1 MSNLYDF
8 VITIISNKDRNQTYN
23 NYLDTLTG
31 DDKKYAT
38 HIYKLINSNNFL
50 ELVKTLNLS
59 KSDLQAIKEGISE
72 LVQMNSN
79 TNSRLATPFLIYSSI
94 VSLVN
99 RQLETEKRG
108 SNTSVAYLTANNVQR
123 SEDIESFGV
132 KSFNSITNI
141 FTNFKTFRKNSM
153 SPSIVFTAELTTS
166 ETYINPMTFYFKM
179 FPIGQVKKDD
189 NKMGTYDS
197 KGLEFELK
205 AYNEVFK
212 LAKYNITPNILC
224 KIVSGTFTNIDK
236 DFLSSN
242 KLSNEFVN
250 RILIEMKSIN
260 NMNNLYDT
268 NTMWNTTGILMTNP
282 GGTKLEE
289 VFKTCTKYERKQ
301 IMFQILY
308 TFYVFEKLQI
318 SHGDLHFGNIFVID
332 VEPTELSY
340 MVDGVQYRFTTTKL
354 VKIYDFDFGLI
365 GKDTNI
371 RLNTKSKF
379 RINRILNPDR
389 WQGTYLNNQY
399 GESEYFNK
407 NLDLCILYFLS
418 FKQRAIDP
426 TAMVFLGT
434 DDIEFDDFIQE
445 SFPGFYNSTDT
456 ISNSLKAAFTNEV
469 NRKEASVVFN
479 KTIRK
484 PEDVNNL
491 EIGAEI
497 LNITWRKYY
506 TEFVLHIAGRLV
518 KSAIS
523 SVNNNQ
529 LWIPDNVIIPKSK
542 MLKLYY
548 FSELIDNNIDI
559 NVRKSPIYTIDGKII
574 D

>member
-31 DDKKYAT
+31 DDKKYAIR
-38 HIYKLINSNNFL
+38 IYKLINSNNFL

-59 KSDLQAIKEGISE
+59 RSDLQAIKEGISE

-79 TNSRLATPFLIYSSI
+79 SKLATPFLIYSSI

-99 RQLETEKRG
+99 RQLENEKRG
-108 SNTSVAYLTANNVQR
+108 SNTSVVYLTANNVQR
-123 SEDIESFGV
+123 SEDIETFGV
-132 KSFNSITNI
+132 KSFSSITNI
-141 FTNFKTFRKNSM
+141 FTNFKTFRKDSM

-236 DFLSSN
+236 DFLSSS
-242 KLSNEFVN
+242 KLSDEFVN
-250 RILIEMKSIN
+250 RILVEMKSIN
-260 NMNNLYDT
+260 NMNNLYDNT
-268 NTMWNTTGILMTNP
+268 TMWNTTGILMTNP

-289 VFKTCTKYERKQ
+289 IFKTCTKSERKQ

-332 VEPTELSY
+332 VEPTELCY

-426 TAMVFLGT
+426 TDMVFLGT

-445 SFPGFYNSTDT
+445 SFPGFYKSTDT
-456 ISNSLKAAFTNEV
+456 ISNSLKVAFTNEA

-548 FSELIDNNIDI
+548 FSELIDNNLDI
-559 NVRKSPIYTIDGKII
+559 NVRKSPVYTIDGKIM